1 MDEVP
6 LRTVTP
12 VDRLQLGPDFCQ
24 QLFTDLVAVADLLTA
39 EDKRSHPVLL
49 HVNTAWTGFMSEQL
63 LEFNTSRSDRDSNKI
78 FFSTRSSIE
87 SHHLIA
93 KTVRD
98 LAAVQLF
105 QAGSTWSMEQ
115 KVAEVPRGFPP
126 YQKKASASY
135 KRKESHPPYSP
146 PGPAQGPRL
155 GDAGGYL
162 SIGCRGG
169 TAGTPIGTT
178 ATLLVRR
185 PGGPLLRRTRSA
197 LMGNSP
203 SKRPSS

>member
-1 MDEVP
+1 MEELP

-24 QLFTDLVAVADLLTA
+24 QLFTDLVSVADQLTT

-63 LEFNTSRSDRDSNKI
+63 LDFNTSRSDRDTNKI

-105 QAGSTWSMEQ
+105 QAGPTWSMEQ

-126 YQKKASASY
+126 YPNKASASY
-135 KRKESHPPYSP
+135 NRKESLPPYSP
-146 PGPAQGPRL
+146 PARPKAPGWGMLGVICRL
-155 GDAGGYL
+155 DAEG
-162 SIGCRGG
+162 
-169 TAGTPIGTT
+169 
-178 ATLLVRR
+178 VRR
-185 PGGPLLRRTRSA
+185 EPQSVLRPPFWSVDQVGPF
-197 LMGNSP
+197 
-203 SKRPSS
+203 